1 MRNESMFARRPLVKT
16 PGSASANARPYGS
29 LPRHTA
35 DGYAPAVSEFQLSHS
50 MAPPTGDGRGRPLV
64 PADGIDQTPGSV
76 QSVDRALTI
85 LKLLAADGELG
96 VTEIAG
102 LIGVHKS
109 TASRLLGTLEAHD
122 LAEQLPDRG
131 RYRLGV
137 GVLRLAGATR
147 TRLDIVHQSRPVT
160 VALAAE
166 VGETVN
172 VVILSGTE
180 TLYLDQVA
188 GPSALQIHN
197 WVGRRNPVHATAN
210 GRVLLAHASPAQADA
225 VLAAA
230 LTPSGRLRALTPH
243 TITDRAALA
252 DSLEAV
258 RRQGYSV
265 AVDELEI
272 GLTAVAAPIR
282 GMDGSVIASLSVSG
296 PSFRLEP
303 GRIAATV
310 AAVKSAAVAVSE
322 RMGYLAP
329 SVRRRD

>member
-1 MRNESMFARRPLVKT
+1 MPDLARPRR
-16 PGSASANARPYGS
+16 SASVAKTVDRGQRPGDV
-29 LPRHTA
+29 RRA
-35 DGYAPAVSEFQLSHS
+35 DAG
-50 MAPPTGDGRGRPLV
+50 
-64 PADGIDQTPGSV
+64 PGSV

-102 LIGVHKS
+102 LLSVHKS
-109 TASRLLGTLEAHD
+109 TASRLLGTLEAHG

-147 TRLDIVHQSRPVT
+147 SRLDVVRESRPVT

-197 WVGRRNPVHATAN
+197 WIGRRNPVHATAN
-210 GRVLLAHASPAQADA
+210 GRVLLAFASAAETEA
-225 VLAAA
+225 ILAAA
-230 LTPSGRLRALTPH
+230 ATPSGRLRALTKN
-243 TITDRAALA
+243 TITDPAALRA
-252 DSLEAV
+252 SLDAV
-258 RRQGYSV
+258 RRDGYSV

-282 GMDGSVIASLSVSG
+282 GADASVIASLSVSG

-303 GRIAATV
+303 GRIRGVIDSVQAA
-310 AAVKSAAVAVSE
+310 AIAVSA

-329 SVRRRD
+329 SAGSADAG

>member
-1 MRNESMFARRPLVKT
+1 MLDHTGRSARVPDG
-16 PGSASANARPYGS
+16 GS
-29 LPRHTA
+29 
-35 DGYAPAVSEFQLSHS
+35 
-50 MAPPTGDGRGRPLV
+50 
-64 PADGIDQTPGSV
+64 GSV

-102 LIGVHKS
+102 LLGVHKS
-109 TASRLLGTLEAHD
+109 TASRLLATLETHG

-147 TRLDIVHQSRPVT
+147 SRLDIVRESRPVT
-160 VALAAE
+160 SVLAGD

-172 VVILSGTE
+172 IVILSGTE

-197 WVGRRNPVHATAN
+197 WIGRRNPVHATAN
-210 GRVLLAHASPAQADA
+210 GRVLLAHASPNEAEAI
-225 VLAAA
+225 LGAA
-230 LTPSGRLRALTPH
+230 LTPSGRLRAITAN
-243 TITDRAALA
+243 TITDRTALQAALA
-252 DSLEAV
+252 LV
-258 RRQGYSV
+258 RRDGYAV

-272 GLTAVAAPIR
+272 GLTAVAAPVR
-282 GMDGSVIASLSVSG
+282 GVDGTVIASLSISG
-296 PSFRLEP
+296 PSFRLEAT
-303 GRIAATV
+303 RIPRTVNAVRNAA
-310 AAVKSAAVAVSE
+310 AAVSA

-329 SVRRRD
+329 SSGNRPA